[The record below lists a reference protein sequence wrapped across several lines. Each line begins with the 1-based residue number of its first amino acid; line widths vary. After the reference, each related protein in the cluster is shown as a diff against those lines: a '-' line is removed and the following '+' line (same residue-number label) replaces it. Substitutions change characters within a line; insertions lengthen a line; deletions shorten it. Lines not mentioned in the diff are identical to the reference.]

1 MGFFLKKN
9 SSTHQHIMSASA
21 TASRIAKT
29 FTRSLAVAKDST
41 PKFIPTNPGR
51 RIEAGYQ
58 SNRWVATIPL
68 QQEELESLKISE
80 QDGQITISGNYWARE
95 WQSSISMPY
104 DAIEGSLKARIDG
117 DTLFISALVDEP
129 SERGTEIKIEKL

>member
-1 MGFFLKKN
+1 
-9 SSTHQHIMSASA
+9 MSGA
-21 TASRIAKT
+21 ASRIAKT

-41 PKFIPTNPGR
+41 PKFIPTSPGR

-68 QQEELESLKISE
+68 QQEELESLRISE
-80 QDGQITISGNYWARE
+80 QDGTITITGNYWARE

-104 DAIEGSLKARIDG
+104 DAIDGSLKARVDG
-117 DTLFISALVDEP
+117 DTLFISALVDEQ
-129 SERGTEIKIEKL
+129 SERGIEISIEKL